1 MKIEMLKCKLH
12 NATVTGADINYQ
24 GSVSLDPE
32 VCHAVGLMEW
42 EKVDVLSISTGARFT
57 TYVIFGGTGEVCLNG
72 AAARLVQERDRVI
85 VVSYAMM
92 SPKKAAIHSPRIAIL
107 GEGNQLLRVE

>member
-1 MKIEMLKCKLH
+1 MKAEILKSKLH

-24 GSVSLDPE
+24 GSISLDPE
-32 VCHAVGLMEW
+32 LCHGVGLMQW

-57 TYVIFGGTGEVCLNG
+57 TYVIFGGPGEVCLNG
-72 AAARLVQERDRVI
+72 AAARLVQAGDRVI

-92 SPKKAAIHSPRIAIL
+92 SPKKAATHRPRVAIL
-107 GEGNQLLRVE
+107 GEKNQILRVE